1 MPYKAY
7 EGLNN
12 VTLLSPS
19 QMVLFRPMYYLE
31 NEEHPEASAEGGN
44 GEEVADAKPVNN
56 SQGHRRIKWNWVD

>member
-12 VTLLSPS
+12 VTLLCPS

-31 NEEHPEASAEGGN
+31 NEEHPEASAEGSD

-56 SQGHRRIKWNWVD
+56 S